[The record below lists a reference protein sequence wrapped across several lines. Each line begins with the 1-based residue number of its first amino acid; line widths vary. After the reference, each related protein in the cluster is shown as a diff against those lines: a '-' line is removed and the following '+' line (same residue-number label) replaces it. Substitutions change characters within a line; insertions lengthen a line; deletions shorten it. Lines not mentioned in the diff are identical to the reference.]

1 MTAENVEVWSVLT
14 STSFPRIAEVDE
26 SIAATEPSWILND
39 FSTMC
44 TKRSETATYLQSCNV
59 DISPFFFFKKNGS
72 KGSIRD
78 SPRGAAI

>member
-44 TKRSETATYLQSCNV
+44 TKRSETKT
-59 DISPFFFFKKNGS
+59 
-72 KGSIRD
+72 
-78 SPRGAAI
+78 